1 VVPLLDS
8 AGAKISQLEDAV
20 GSRIEEEGRTPAQ
33 AVSEHVLMCFCNRD
47 PNISL
52 EPVVQGSAEE
62 PAEAT
67 AASVEDTARAVA
79 DLFKREPED
88 S

>member
-1 VVPLLDS
+1 MVALLDS

-20 GSRIEEEGRTPAQ
+20 GSRIEEEGRALAQ
-33 AVSEHVLMCFCNRD
+33 AVAEHVLMCFCSRD

-52 EPVVQGSAEE
+52 EPVVQGPAEE
-62 PAEAT
+62 PAEAAT
-67 AASVEDTARAVA
+67 AGVEDAAHAVA
-79 DLFKREPED
+79 DRFKREPED